1 MQIHEI
7 TIAANR
13 KIPKLDEG
21 IAASVKAGIKAAT
34 PPTFSALSNLLSKSP
49 EMSGLTGGM
58 FGMGFKQKVQKFA
71 QDQAV
76 QDLSEKAWSKWQ
88 LFDNRQR
95 SLYSKDPV
103 KLAAY
108 VDRSD
113 QTYEKN
119 LLAFVMQNL
128 LPGKYMSQL
137 SNGPDIQN
145 LIKEISAPMAPPP
158 GAPPPAPGA
167 PPAGTNTPENQLAK
181 FTELVATTAISM
193 TAGDT
198 ADSTE
203 KQLAA
208 IGKLITS
215 RPGTVTTGT
224 KTGNPVMDKALTDLG
239 FTLT

>member
-13 KIPKLDEG
+13 KIPKLDED
-21 IAASVKAGIKAAT
+21 IAASVKASL
-34 PPTFSALSNLLSKSP
+34 PPTMSAVLDWYYKDKDLIGLDLKQKTQKFTQDQLIKDLSK
-49 EMSGLTGGM
+49 
-58 FGMGFKQKVQKFA
+58 
-71 QDQAV
+71 
-76 QDLSEKAWSKWQ
+76 KAWSKWQ

-208 IGKLITS
+208 IGKVITS
-215 RPGTVTTGT
+215 RSGTVTTGT

-239 FTLT
+239 FTLI

>member
-34 PPTFSALSNLLSKSP
+34 PPTFSALRDYYRKDKDLI
-49 EMSGLTGGM
+49 GLD
-58 FGMGFKQKVQKFA
+58 FKQKTQKFA

-208 IGKLITS
+208 IGKLIKS
-215 RPGTVTTGT
+215 RPGTVTTGK
-224 KTGNPVMDKALTDLG
+224 KTDNPVMDKALTDLG
-239 FTLT
+239 FTLI

>member
-13 KIPKLDEG
+13 KIPKLNEG
-21 IAASVKAGIKAAT
+21 AAQVFRAVLDNIKAYT
-34 PPTFSALSNLLSKSP
+34 PGGSNP
-49 EMSGLTGGM
+49 AMAGLNTS
-58 FGMGFKQKVQKFA
+58 QKAQNFA
-71 QDQAV
+71 HNRLV
-76 QDLSEKAWSKWQ
+76 QDLSKKAWSKWQ

-95 SLYSKDPV
+95 SLYGKDPV

-137 SNGPDIQN
+137 SNGQDIQN
-145 LIKEISAPMAPPP
+145 LIKEISAPLAPPP

-167 PPAGTNTPENQLAK
+167 PPAGTNTPEKQIEN

-203 KQLAA
+203 KQLAN
-208 IGKLITS
+208 IGKLIKS
-215 RPGTVTTGT
+215 KPGTIATGS
-224 KTGNPVMDKALTDLG
+224 KTGNPTMDKALTDLG